1 VLPARRSHQSRAA
14 DATAARG
21 PGAVTR
27 EGIDVPTGHSY
38 NGCMLIQTKDT
49 TRLAVDTWGT
59 GRPVVLVHAWGL
71 NSHMWNA
78 QLPALLGAGLRVV
91 TIDARGHGRSDRAPT
106 GYDLDTMSADVVTVL
121 DSLDLDDVVLV
132 GQSMGGAVV
141 AHAVGGLATPR
152 VSKVVL
158 SAPITPCLTV
168 GPDNALGLPADAF
181 AANRAAMA
189 ADIGAWIDANTAGYW
204 GAGEDRWPLHTDWTR
219 RTIYETPVPI
229 LLATNEA
236 ITSADLRAEVASIGV
251 PTLVIQG
258 DHDVSAPLQVTGRPT
273 AQLLPDG
280 RLVVVE
286 GAGHGL
292 STSFAAA
299 WNAAVLQFIG

>member
-1 VLPARRSHQSRAA
+1 MFI
-14 DATAARG
+14 
-21 PGAVTR
+21 
-27 EGIDVPTGHSY
+27 E
-38 NGCMLIQTKDT
+38 TKDA
-49 TRLAVDTWGT
+49 TRLAVDVWGA

-78 QLPALLGAGLRVV
+78 QLPTMLGAGCRVV
-91 TIDARGHGRSDRAPT
+91 TVDQRGHGRSDRAPS
-106 GYDLDTMSADVVTVL
+106 GYDLDTMSADVLAVL
-121 DSLDLDDVVLV
+121 DTLDLDDVVLV

-141 AHAVGGLATPR
+141 AHAVGGLGTSR

-189 ADIGAWIDANTAGYW
+189 TDIAGWIETNAHGYW
-204 GAGEDRWPLHTDWTR
+204 GAGEDRWPLHTAWTK
-219 RTIYETPVPI
+219 RTLYETPVPV

-236 ITSADLRAEVASIGV
+236 ITAADLRGEVASISV

-258 DHDVSAPLQVTGRPT
+258 DSDLSAPIQVTGEPT
-273 AQLLPDG
+273 AALLPAG
-280 RLVVVE
+280 RLVVLD

-292 STSFAAA
+292 YTSYAAE
-299 WNAAVLQFIG
+299 WNAAVLDFIHE